1 MNEIKMQNERIG
13 MDSEALNIGAAWGRD
28 IMARRG

>member
-13 MDSEALNIGAAWGRD
+13 IESETLNTGTAGGGYFRQK
-28 IMARRG
+28 RG